1 MRTASHADDGEERA
15 VRHASTVGPV
25 RIAAAAAALA
35 AAAVAASGAAAQ
47 ERPDLDGLEEAVEAV
62 ERLDALRSGL
72 ARTFSD
78 GGVEADRETFR
89 QVCRPVGKKAQAT
102 ASRNGW
108 TVQQLS
114 EKYRNPVHAPDP
126 EAVDVLRRMAA
137 DDDLAAVV
145 RRTSLDGVE
154 GTRYFRRITVEPAC
168 LACHG
173 ARDERPDFVREG
185 YPEDRAYGF
194 EPGDL
199 RGAYAVF
206 VPDSLRESRDGGRP

>member
-1 MRTASHADDGEERA
+1 MRDTATPGRT
-15 VRHASTVGPV
+15 RT
-25 RIAAAAAALA
+25 LA
-35 AAAVAASGAAAQ
+35 AAASMAAAVAVASGAAAQ
-47 ERPDLDGLEEAVEAV
+47 ERPDLGGLEEAVEAV
-62 ERLDALRSGL
+62 ERLDAMRSRL
-72 ARTFSD
+72 AETFSRGD
-78 GGVEADRETFR
+78 VEADRETFR
-89 QVCRPVGKKAQAT
+89 KVCRPVGKEARGI

-108 TVQQLS
+108 AVQQLS
-114 EKYRNPVHAPDP
+114 EKYRNPAHEPDP
-126 EAVDVLRRMAA
+126 EAVGVLRRMAA

-173 ARDERPDFVREG
+173 ARDERPEFVREG
-185 YPEDRAYGF
+185 YPQDRAYGF

-206 VPDSLRESRDGGRP
+206 VPDSLREGRGGAGSP

>member
-1 MRTASHADDGEERA
+1 MRTTSTSGRTLAVAAAASL
-15 VRHASTVGPV
+15 
-25 RIAAAAAALA
+25 AAAAAG
-35 AAAVAASGAAAQ
+35 ASGAPAQ
-47 ERPDLDGLEEAVEAV
+47 ERPDLEGLDEAVEAV
-62 ERLDALRSGL
+62 EGLDAMRSKL
-72 ARTFSD
+72 AETFSRGD
-78 GGVEADRETFR
+78 VEADRETFR
-89 QVCRPVGKKAQAT
+89 RVCRPVGKEARAI

-114 EKYRNPVHAPDP
+114 EKYRNPAHEPDA
-126 EAVDVLRRMAA
+126 EAAAVLRRMA
-137 DDDLAAVV
+137 DDDHLAAVV

-173 ARDERPDFVREG
+173 ARDERPEFVREG
-185 YPEDRAYGF
+185 YPRDRAYGF

-206 VPDSLRESRDGGRP
+206 VPDSVREGRDGAGSP